1 MIGIWELGIFS
12 IAFLVSIG
20 GFVVALV
27 ALVDAAR
34 RPVGQWEAAQ
44 QQQTLWIVLCAV
56 GLVVWPLG
64 LVVGL
69 VYLAVIR
76 RQLQTVRG

>member
-1 MIGIWELGIFS
+1 MIGVWELGIFS

-20 GFVVALV
+20 GFVVALI

-44 QQQTLWIVLCAV
+44 QQTLWIVLTAV

-69 VYLAVIR
+69 VYLVVIR
-76 RQLQTVRG
+76 RQLQAAPR